1 MQDNCISW
9 NLHSTSPC
17 WHQRTSSTWLIS
29 LHNMSL
35 CSACKVCKVPYWHFC
50 FLKGRCS
57 VELLWSSS
65 SIFYL
70 PHLSLL
76 ICHAYHL
83 FPPVL
88 SISSISNCIPYHPI
102 FIFCHSSWRS
112 AWQWSALFRST
123 SWLLLML
130 LEHAS
135 VSCIL
140 IKDFTYQRAAEVQTW
155 KW

>member
-1 MQDNCISW
+1 MKLAFYLTLLTQTHI
-9 NLHSTSPC
+9 LHLTLFITCPC
-17 WHQRTSSTWLIS
+17 ALQSVL
-29 LHNMSL
+29 
-35 CSACKVCKVPYWHFC
+35 CKVCKVPYWHFC